1 MYGTLTTVPGPLPNE
16 TAGPYFF
23 FSNAVIERTF
33 CPAKNEELVQFICH
47 VSWQATETVY

>member
-23 FSNAVIERTF
+23 SNAVIERIF
-33 CPAKNEELVQFICH
+33 GPAKNEEPVQFICR